1 MADKFLDCRGMN
13 CPMPIV
19 AITRTVKSMSNGQRL
34 EVHATDLAFRM
45 DLEAWVR
52 RTGHRLES
60 FEEGEVQR
68 AVVEISSPDPTA

>member
-1 MADKFLDCRGMN
+1 MADEFLDCKGMN

-19 AITRTVKSMSNGQRL
+19 AITRTGKSRSSGQRL

-52 RTGHRLES
+52 RTGNRLES
-60 FEEGEVQR
+60 FEEGDVQR
-68 AVVEISSPDPTA
+68 AVVTIC